1 MGNNECPQVD
11 VCNEKFK
18 VANHRIDDLE
28 NKTDEINNIN
38 NVLVELKLLT
48 KLQRED
54 GVKRDKAIE
63 DMNKTQFEISNTLK
77 TLADNL
83 SKTDVNVDKL
93 DQKVDKLDQ
102 KVDTIS
108 DKDKVSLLDFLKRL
122 LYAGAGAIIALS
134 VPKLFS

>member
-1 MGNNECPQVD
+1 MGNNECPQVE

-54 GVKRDKAIE
+54 GVKRDKAVE

-83 SKTDVNVDKL
+83 NKTDGNVDKL
-93 DQKVDKLDQ
+93 DKKVDKLGE
-102 KVDTIS
+102 KVDTFS
-108 DKDKVSLLDFLKRL
+108 DKDKVSLLDFFKKL
-122 LYAGAGAIIALS
+122 LYVGAGGAITLG
-134 VPKLFS
+134 VTKLFS